1 MRIVVVAQVVAGN
14 RRFAFTSMF
23 QVGSTVTSER
33 SLVLIAL
40 QAKETA
46 EMTTTTAGRDPA
58 TPHDGTPHG
67 DITDTAAFRFVQFL
81 GRELST
87 GTLDLPS
94 FPDIAIRVR
103 QVLADE
109 DVTTEKV
116 VRVVSTEPALAA
128 RLLHIANSAA
138 ISFSGKTVTD
148 LRTAVARLGLNM
160 VRSAAIAFAVWQ
172 LRKSEA
178 LKGLEKQL
186 QELWESS
193 TAVAAVA
200 YVIARR
206 LGGANADTALLAG
219 LLHGIGKLYILSRA
233 RQHQELLADPTT
245 YSAIVR
251 DWHSNIAKALLE
263 KWQMPEEIVNAVNE
277 CEDLDRD
284 HAGAADLSD
293 VLTIAC
299 LLVRLKE
306 HPEEI
311 DLQLQ
316 GLGAAQRLQLRPAAC
331 WQLLQESTSEI
342 AAMEQALGW

>member
-1 MRIVVVAQVVAGN
+1 
-14 RRFAFTSMF
+14 
-23 QVGSTVTSER
+23 
-33 SLVLIAL
+33 
-40 QAKETA
+40 
-46 EMTTTTAGRDPA
+46 MTTTPAGRNPT

-67 DITDTAAFRFVQFL
+67 DTTDTAAFRFLQFL

-109 DVTTEKV
+109 DVTPEKV
-116 VRVVSTEPALAA
+116 VRVVSAEPALAA

>member
-1 MRIVVVAQVVAGN
+1 MTITPAG
-14 RRFAFTSMF
+14 SD
-23 QVGSTVTSER
+23 VTTPLSEA
-33 SLVLIAL
+33 S
-40 QAKETA
+40 
-46 EMTTTTAGRDPA
+46 AGDS
-58 TPHDGTPHG
+58 
-67 DITDTAAFRFVQFL
+67 TDTAAFRFVQFL

-87 GTLDLPS
+87 GTFDLPS

-109 DVTTEKV
+109 DVRPEKV
-116 VRVVSTEPALAA
+116 VRVVSAEPALAA
-128 RLLHIANSAA
+128 RLIHIANSAA
-138 ISFSGKTVTD
+138 ISFSGRTVTD

-160 VRSAAIAFAVWQ
+160 VRSAAIAFAIWQ

-186 QELWESS
+186 EELWESS

-206 LGGANADTALLAG
+206 LGAVNADTALLAG

-233 RQHQELLADPTT
+233 RQHQDLLADPTT

-251 DWHSNIAKALLE
+251 DWHANIAKALLE
-263 KWQMPEEIVNAVNE
+263 KWQMPEEIVMAVNE
-277 CEDLDRD
+277 FEDLDRD
-284 HAGAADLSD
+284 HAGPADLAD

-299 LLVRLKE
+299 LLVRLKY

-311 DLQLQ
+311 DLELQ
-316 GLGAAQRLQLRPAAC
+316 GLGAAQRLQLQPAAC
-331 WQLLQESTSEI
+331 WQLLQESTGEI